1 MRKSTILFDLGG
13 TLADYYTM
21 SEFPSILEQA
31 TREVQ
36 VYLDG
41 KNLLRVAPDLIATR
55 VREED
60 HESADYRS
68 RPLEERLARIFGF
81 ETSPATGDILAEM
94 CGQFMGPIFARGK
107 LYDDTIPSL
116 EELRSSGFRIAIVS
130 NTSWGSPANLWRAEI
145 RRLGLNV
152 HVDFVV
158 LDRDVGWRKPSKRI
172 FEFTVEKLGVGT
184 GECLFVGDEPK
195 WDLIGPRAVGMES
208 ILIDRRGTMVG
219 GEEQPIRTLHELALR
234 L

>member
-1 MRKSTILFDLGG
+1 MTKSTVLFDLGG
-13 TLADYYTM
+13 TLAHYYTM
-21 SEFPSILEQA
+21 SEFQSILEQA
-31 TREVQ
+31 TREVRL
-36 VYLDG
+36 YLDG
-41 KNLLRVAPDLIATR
+41 KSLLTVPPDLIAIR

-68 RPLEERLARIFGF
+68 RPLEERLTRIFGL
-81 ETSPATGDILAEM
+81 ETSSATGDILAEM

-116 EELRSSGFRIAIVS
+116 EELRSSGLRMAIVS
-130 NTSWGSPANLWRAEI
+130 NTSWGSPANLWKAEI
-145 RRLGLNV
+145 RRLGLNAY
-152 HVDFVV
+152 VDSVV

-172 FEFTVEKLGVGT
+172 FEFAMEKLGVGP

-195 WDLIGPRAVGMES
+195 WDLIGPRAVGMEA
-208 ILIDRRGTMVG
+208 ILIDRRGTIVG